1 MIYIKMKL
9 STIGSIILAII
20 VMYYTISQ
28 VMNFLGINIEFYG
41 SYMMWF
47 FAIII
52 FWGFLPGQ
60 EIYFS

>member
-1 MIYIKMKL
+1 MKL

-41 SYMMWF
+41 SYMMCF

>member
-1 MIYIKMKL
+1 MKL
-9 STIGSIILAII
+9 STIGTIILAII
-20 VMYYTISQ
+20 IMYYTISQ